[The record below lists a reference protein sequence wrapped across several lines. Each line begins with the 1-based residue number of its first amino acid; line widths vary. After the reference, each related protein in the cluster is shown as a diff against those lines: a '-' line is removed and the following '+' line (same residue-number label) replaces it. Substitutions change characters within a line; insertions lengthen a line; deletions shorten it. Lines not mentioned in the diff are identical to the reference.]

1 MIDTLSI
8 RCRILHLALSGELT
22 VRDEEDEPASDL
34 LRKINEKKDIVQ
46 TENTPYDLPKTW
58 EWARL
63 EDVYKINPQVVAPD
77 DYDAAFIPMEKI
89 EAGFSGGFSYEV
101 QPWAKASK
109 NHSRF
114 ADGDVAFAK
123 ISPSFEN
130 RKTFIAAGL
139 PNGIGGGTTELIVL
153 RQEEM
158 LPEYTRLLLLDQ
170 RFIDAGSAQFRG
182 IVGQQR
188 VKPANVKAYLIPIAP
203 FQEQKRIVAAVR
215 AVFSILDDIDNLQ
228 GLYSENMQ
236 SIRNKIVE
244 AGMRGQLTEQLPEDG
259 TADDLLQ
266 QVAENRAELE
276 VSKVIRKTRLLPP
289 IPEDEKPFEIPPNWK
304 WVHLSDLYRFTNGTA
319 SRGSEGGTSRPVLR
333 LADLANGQ
341 IDTSNVR
348 EILLTESEYFSHIVK
363 RGDLVIVRV
372 NGSRDKVAAIY
383 QYLDDTE
390 MSFCDHLFCGRSFSD
405 WISPRYIS
413 LICRTEL
420 VRKQV
425 DPLIKTTAGQNT
437 ISQGNLGKT
446 VIPLPPFPEQERIV
460 ERIDALFAALPE

>member
-8 RCRILHLALSGELT
+8 RCRVLHLALAGELT
-22 VRDEEDEPASDL
+22 VRYAEDEPAANL
-34 LRKINEKKDIVQ
+34 LRKINNKRSIVQ
-46 TENTPYDLPKTW
+46 TENLPYDLPESW

-63 EDVYKINPQVVAPD
+63 EDVYKINPRVVASD
-77 DYDAAFIPMEKI
+77 DCEAAFIPMERI
-89 EAGFSGGFSYEV
+89 EAGFSGGFSFEV
-101 QPWAKASK
+101 LPWAEASK

-130 RKTFIAAGL
+130 RKSFIASGL

-153 RQEEM
+153 RQKEM

-188 VKPANVKAYLIPIAP
+188 VKPTIVKAYLIPIAP
-203 FQEQKRIVAAVR
+203 FEEQKRIVAAVG
-215 AVFSILDDIDNLQ
+215 AVFTILDDIDSLQ

-236 SIRNKIVE
+236 SIRNKIIE
-244 AGMRGQLTEQLPEDG
+244 AGIRGKLTEQLPEDG
-259 TADDLLQ
+259 TAVNLLEHI
-266 QVAENRAELE
+266 AEKRAALQAA
-276 VSKVIRKTRLLPP
+276 KVIRKTKPLPP
-289 IPEDEKPFEIPPNWK
+289 VSENEEPFRIPSSWK

-319 SRGSEGGTSRPVLR
+319 SRGTEGGTPHPVLR
-333 LADLANGQ
+333 LADLTDGR
-341 IDTSNVR
+341 IDTSDVR
-348 EILLTESEYFSHIVK
+348 ELSLADSEYASHIIE
-363 RGDLVIVRV
+363 RGDLVIIRV
-372 NGSRDKVAAIY
+372 NGSREKVATIY
-383 QYLDDTE
+383 QYLDDAE
-390 MSFCDHLFCGRSFSD
+390 MSYCDHLFCGKSYSNR
-405 WISPRYIS
+405 ISPRYIS
-413 LICRTEL
+413 LICRSEL

-446 VIPLPPFPEQERIV
+446 IIPLPPFAEQERIV
-460 ERIDALFAALPE
+460 DRIDAFLSALPE